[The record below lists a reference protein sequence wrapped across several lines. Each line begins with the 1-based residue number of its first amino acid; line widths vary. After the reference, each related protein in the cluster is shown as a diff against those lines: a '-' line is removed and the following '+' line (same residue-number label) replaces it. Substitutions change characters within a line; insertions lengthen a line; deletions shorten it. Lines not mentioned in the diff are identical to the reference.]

1 LKGVFELKL
10 IFISDIHGSARAM
23 NFMEKVFGELKPD
36 YIVIL
41 GDELYHGPRNPLPN
55 GYDPKETARIL
66 NKYSTKI
73 IAVCGNCDAQ
83 VDQMMLDYP
92 IMADYSQIVMKERK
106 IFLTHGHIYNPENM
120 PKLNKGD
127 IFVSG
132 HTHIPVLE
140 EKNGIYIIN
149 PGSISL
155 PKGDNL
161 PSYAIYEQNEINLYE
176 INAYN
181 STCKKNSIIVK

>member
-1 LKGVFELKL
+1 MKL

-73 IAVCGNCDAQ
+73 IAVRGNCDAQ